1 MKVKAKKN
9 KAQKKLKKTKIIAVE
24 NNYMALKLLV
34 DKNFND
40 IVLQTFLKSDNIIIW
55 EIKHICNIV

>member
-24 NNYMALKLLV
+24 NNYHQKKKLMTQLKL
-34 DKNFND
+34 
-40 IVLQTFLKSDNIIIW
+40 IIQ
-55 EIKHICNIV
+55 